1 MKCSECDYKCFC
13 ADSGGVNRYYCTNPI
28 AIKDVGSRLI
38 CRTER
43 HCTELKIKTSPKW
56 CPLKHK

>member
-1 MKCSECDYKCFC
+1 MKCSECNYKSFY
-13 ADSGGVNRYYCTNPI
+13 ADNGGANRYYCTNPI
-28 AIKDVGSRLI
+28 ATEDVGSRLI

-43 HCTELKIKTSPKW
+43 HSTKLKIKTSPKW